1 MTNKDK
7 IKDLGDRIKALAQL
21 RQLAEQAERLG
32 LNGSVDEI
40 LAKATTLA
48 DELGEKLKEK
58 P

>member
-1 MTNKDK
+1 MTKKEK
-7 IKDLGDRIKALAQL
+7 IKDLDDRIKALGQL

-40 LAKATTLA
+40 LAKASALA
-48 DELGEKLKEK
+48 DELDKKLKE